1 MQPLPGLSVG
11 FPPGL
16 SVVLDDE
23 VLALAGANCW
33 QKVHKGPTDL
43 NSEASTNGADV
54 QSDSG
59 EESDKSVSTDTS
71 SLRPDAPCFVP
82 GGGGSSGFAPN
93 AASFLSQLSL
103 PVKVPVPVACELT
116 LNEHM
121 IEEFSPT
128 RHSRSSN
135 PGQRNPFPPRT
146 DPTRSP
152 SCMPVWFLPAWI
164 VAQLWPM

>member
-1 MQPLPGLSVG
+1 MQPLPVLSVG
-11 FPPGL
+11 FLPGL

-33 QKVHKGPTDL
+33 QKVHGGPTDL

-82 GGGGSSGFAPN
+82 GSDGSSGFVPN
-93 AASFLSQLSL
+93 AATFLSHLSL
-103 PVKVPVPVACELT
+103 PAKVPVSVACELS
-116 LNEHM
+116 LNEHTVK
-121 IEEFSPT
+121 EFSAT
-128 RHSRSSN
+128 RNSRSSH
-135 PGQRNPFPPRT
+135 PGQRKPYH
-146 DPTRSP
+146 PTY
-152 SCMPVWFLPAWI
+152 
-164 VAQLWPM
+164 